1 MDNID
6 LKPGSYNATILK
18 AVGDGRTFDFT
29 FEVRKP
35 GESTALLKELSV
47 KMRAYH
53 ENVYPQASLY
63 YATFGQDSDSTG
75 CSFRAPLPQ
84 QYILVSDFVRETGLI
99 GLTGELMV
107 AKSEN

>member
-6 LKPGSYNATILK
+6 LKPGSYDATILQ
-18 AVGDGRTFDFT
+18 AEGDGQTFKFK

-35 GESTALLKELSV
+35 GESTALKEDFKV
-47 KMRAYH
+47 VMKAFH
-53 ENVYPQASLY
+53 APIYPQTQLHYS
-63 YATFGQDSDSTG
+63 TENSDSNSPNV
-75 CSFRAPLPQ
+75 SFRAPLPQ